1 MFCHEQH
8 SMQCGQRRVQCFVI
22 NSMACSVVRNMWSIF
37 MNSMACNVVRDVW
50 NVLSRTAWH
59 AMWSEACVVFVMN
72 SMACSQRRVE
82 YLSWTASHVMWSA
95 TFGMFYHEQHGMQRG
110 QRRVQCF
117 VMNSMAC
124 NVVRNIWNV
133 FMNSLACN
141 MARDVWSVLS

>member
-1 MFCHEQH
+1 
-8 SMQCGQRRVQCFVI
+8 
-22 NSMACSVVRNMWSIF
+22 
-37 MNSMACNVVRDVW
+37 MNSMACNVVRDGW

-59 AMWSEACVVFVMN
+59 AVWSEACVVFVMN

-82 YLSWTASHVMWSA
+82 YLSWTALLVMWSA

-124 NVVRNIWNV
+124 NVGRNMWNV